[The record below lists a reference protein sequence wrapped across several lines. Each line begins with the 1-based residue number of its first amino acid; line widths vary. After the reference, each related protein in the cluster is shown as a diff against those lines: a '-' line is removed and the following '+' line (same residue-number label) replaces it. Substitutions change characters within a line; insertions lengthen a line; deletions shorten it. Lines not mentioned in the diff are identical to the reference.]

1 MATSGKF
8 DTRAPHFDGTDYDYW
23 QSRMKAYLKGKGMNL
38 WRITQNSTYVIPAED
53 PTDPAAVA
61 LLEANN
67 RVVDILQ
74 ASLCKP
80 EYDRISSEEL
90 AFQIWDKLK
99 KYHEGSNA
107 VKTRKFEIYRK
118 EFDAFSQLPGESIE
132 DLFARFQVIVNKMK
146 ALNKDMPYND
156 HARALRLLHSLT
168 DEWDMKVEA
177 IVESAGYETLT
188 TDELFSKLKSK
199 EIDVLSK
206 RKLKNPTSAS
216 SSDVPMALV
225 SGSKTNA
232 NTNPVP
238 PSFALSSLC
247 HVADDELETLDDDQ
261 LVLLSNKF
269 KRVYENRRNRRR
281 SEGCFSCGERGHFA
295 ADCPNKR
302 TFDQGN
308 NSRRQEQPREKNKKG
323 DRRMKKNG
331 QKYTDKQIKRAAH
344 VLFSSLGDF
353 VSDASSN
360 SSDSD
365 SENELPKKKTDGLCF
380 LADIKGGMCTM
391 ALEDDEASNLSDN
404 SSDNEV
410 QNSAEE
416 EIKELTKII
425 DKQNKILAKLKAEYD
440 RVISELKDLKDATPA
455 EVECEECSVHMV
467 SLSELQSKH
476 AFIVDKFENAKIE
489 LEKLHSG
496 SASLDACASCP
507 TLKSELNNAKSRVI
521 ELEKHSCPALPSCLT
536 CPTFVAE
543 NNDLR
548 VKFSAL
554 EEENKHLRVILGWC
568 SIREPQIGM
577 SIAQIKRSER
587 FGPGYDLKHVF
598 GEKSGPPISEKNPPL
613 AKYTGPPPRKEGP
626 CVTSE
631 GLLVEPS
638 RSVPKKQDGGEENI
652 WIMDSGCSRHMTG
665 DDKWFSSLTPA
676 SGKEYIT
683 FGDNSKDDFEVRFK
697 KGNSRVLDSTGN
709 LVCKISPFGRVFKVD
724 FSKSF
729 GQTRCLVARGFPDI
743 WKWHRRLGHLSFDL
757 LCRLSSMDLIDGLPK
772 LKFEKDLI
780 CAPCKHGK
788 MVAASHAPVTQVMT
802 RRPGELLHMDIV
814 GPARVRSAGGKW
826 YVLVVVDDF
835 SRYSWVFF
843 LESKDD
849 AFSHVHD
856 LVLKLKNELSNN
868 AVRAIRSDNGTEFK
882 NSRMKVFC
890 AEHGLDHQFSS
901 PYVPPQNGVVE
912 RKNRTLVEMARTML
926 DEHKT
931 PRRFW
936 AEAINTACYVANRI
950 FLRAF
955 LKKTSYELRFGRPPK
970 VSHFRVFGC
979 KCFILKKG
987 NLDKFESRSS
997 DGLFLG
1003 YALQGRAYRVLNI
1016 DTNRIEE
1023 TCEVTFDETMP
1034 CFSFAFECAGDDEIG
1049 QDIFEDE
1056 QEEDGYNNDDDDD
1069 TPPVMQGEPGAQ
1081 LEQAPSTTLED
1092 GPLPT
1097 RTSTAAPAASPT
1109 FDQLENFERNQVWV
1123 LVDPPPSCKPI
1134 GTKWVFKNK
1143 QGEDGHV
1150 VRNKARLVAQ
1160 GFCQKEGIDYGE
1172 TFAPVAR
1179 LEAIRIL
1186 LAMAASHGYKL
1197 YQMDVKS
1204 AFLNGFIEEEVYVK
1218 QPPGFEHP
1226 NFPDRVFKLQKALYG
1241 LKQAPRA
1248 WQGNDTLI
1256 VQIYVDDI
1264 IFGGSSH
1271 VLVKKFADVMS
1282 KEFEMSM
1289 MGELK
1294 FFLGLQIKQTS
1305 EGTFVHQGKY
1315 TKDVLQ
1321 KFAMDDAKPISTP
1334 MPTSAALDAD
1344 ENGEPVDQ
1352 KDYRSMIGSLL
1363 YLTATRPDIHFAV
1376 CMCARFQASPRISHR
1391 QAVKRIMSTSAI
1403 SVAKNPVLHSKTKHI
1418 EVRHHFLRDHVEK
1431 GDIELKY
1438 IDTSQQLAD
1447 ILTKP
1452 LDQTTFARL
1461 RVEVAD
1467 EEKARYLMEQII
1479 AVGSGSNVPVTY
1491 TNEEGTQAD
1500 MFLDMSGDGNEE
1512 LEPEQNLAVLK
1523 GSGEDANSEV
1533 PQRIVLQC
1541 WLYGSITD

>member
-507 TLKSELNNAKSRVI
+507 TLKSNLNNAKSRVI

-631 GLLVEPS
+631 GLSVEPS

-683 FGDNSKDDFEVRFK
+683 FGDNSKGK
-697 KGNSRVLDSTGN
+697 VLAHG
-709 LVCKISPFGRVFKVD
+709 CIKV
-724 FSKSF
+724 
-729 GQTRCLVARGFPDI
+729 
-743 WKWHRRLGHLSFDL
+743 
-757 LCRLSSMDLIDGLPK
+757 M
-772 LKFEKDLI
+772 
-780 CAPCKHGK
+780 
-788 MVAASHAPVTQVMT
+788 M

-868 AVRAIRSDNGTEFK
+868 AVRAIRSDNG
-882 NSRMKVFC
+882 
-890 AEHGLDHQFSS
+890 
-901 PYVPPQNGVVE
+901 
-912 RKNRTLVEMARTML
+912 
-926 DEHKT
+926 
-931 PRRFW
+931 
-936 AEAINTACYVANRI
+936 
-950 FLRAF
+950 
-955 LKKTSYELRFGRPPK
+955 
-970 VSHFRVFGC
+970 
-979 KCFILKKG
+979 
-987 NLDKFESRSS
+987 
-997 DGLFLG
+997 
-1003 YALQGRAYRVLNI
+1003 
-1016 DTNRIEE
+1016 
-1023 TCEVTFDETMP
+1023 
-1034 CFSFAFECAGDDEIG
+1034 DDEIG

-1109 FDQLENFERNQVWV
+1109 FDQ
-1123 LVDPPPSCKPI
+1123 
-1134 GTKWVFKNK
+1134 
-1143 QGEDGHV
+1143 
-1150 VRNKARLVAQ
+1150 
-1160 GFCQKEGIDYGE
+1160 
-1172 TFAPVAR
+1172 
-1179 LEAIRIL
+1179 
-1186 LAMAASHGYKL
+1186 
-1197 YQMDVKS
+1197 
-1204 AFLNGFIEEEVYVK
+1204 
-1218 QPPGFEHP
+1218 
-1226 NFPDRVFKLQKALYG
+1226 
-1241 LKQAPRA
+1241 
-1248 WQGNDTLI
+1248 
-1256 VQIYVDDI
+1256 
-1264 IFGGSSH
+1264 
-1271 VLVKKFADVMS
+1271 
-1282 KEFEMSM
+1282 
-1289 MGELK
+1289 
-1294 FFLGLQIKQTS
+1294 
-1305 EGTFVHQGKY
+1305 GKY

-1352 KDYRSMIGSLL
+1352 KDYRSMIG
-1363 YLTATRPDIHFAV
+1363 RPLGFLI
-1376 CMCARFQASPRISHR
+1376 
-1391 QAVKRIMSTSAI
+1391 
-1403 SVAKNPVLHSKTKHI
+1403 
-1418 EVRHHFLRDHVEK
+1418 VRR
-1431 GDIELKY
+1431 
-1438 IDTSQQLAD
+1438 
-1447 ILTKP
+1447 
-1452 LDQTTFARL
+1452 
-1461 RVEVAD
+1461 
-1467 EEKARYLMEQII
+1467 
-1479 AVGSGSNVPVTY
+1479 
-1491 TNEEGTQAD
+1491 
-1500 MFLDMSGDGNEE
+1500 
-1512 LEPEQNLAVLK
+1512 
-1523 GSGEDANSEV
+1523 
-1533 PQRIVLQC
+1533 
-1541 WLYGSITD
+1541 